1 MKFRVCKARAESDR
15 AQLSSYFLA
24 LCTFIF
30 SFFLFTQPA
39 WSQTTETASILLDGN
54 VVFQVTSSG
63 QFSAKERAEEANRTL
78 NRTVQSALQPLQE
91 EAVAGINIEVDTR
104 QNIPVLKIN
113 GNHLLSV
120 TPEDTPQGR
129 SLEEQARI
137 WKGQIDSAI
146 ARSEYERSWRYLL
159 QAILLSLLAA
169 IVAGALILIINSIC
183 QRWIDPYLRE
193 EADPITP
200 SHAPSQPFSG
210 HSTRF
215 IAFQVFLNFLRG
227 LIILITLGYISTL
240 FPQTRHLSRQLRDT
254 LISSLTSDLFPLG
267 SNAYSV
273 LDLII
278 LVSLFTALFILARS
292 IKQVLRLR
300 VLSLTGLSRAAQ
312 ETIALVANYSFV
324 LIGTLVLLQIWGLD
338 ISSLTVFAGVLGVG
352 IGLGIQGIAKEFVS
366 GLVLIFERP
375 IQAGDFI
382 DVGGLVGTVEHIS
395 VRSTEITTLDR
406 VSVILPNSRF
416 LEAEVINWSHRS
428 PISRLRIRVGVAYG
442 SNLEIVRQAL
452 LDAAN
457 QHSDVLSIPP
467 PNVFFLGFG
476 DSSLDFDLLAW
487 ISEPRKQFQIKSDL
501 YFLIY
506 QFFQERGVE
515 IPFPQRDLHVRSGNL
530 PVELT
535 PELTQSLAQLSSHLS
550 GWLEEQ
556 QSPDNGKSKQ

>member
-1 MKFRVCKARAESDR
+1 LT
-15 AQLSSYFLA
+15 LSFL
-24 LCTFIF
+24 
-30 SFFLFTQPA
+30 LFTLPA
-39 WSQTTETASILLDGN
+39 WGQSDTTAPLLVDGRA
-54 VVFQVTSSG
+54 VFQVTGSG
-63 QFSAKERAEEANRTL
+63 QFSAKERAEDASRTL
-78 NRTVQSALQPLQE
+78 NRIIQEQFHLLEQEQDHSITVQ
-91 EAVAGINIEVDTR
+91 VDTS
-104 QNIPVLKIN
+104 QTLPVLKVN

-129 SLEEQARI
+129 SLEEQARL
-137 WKGQIDSAI
+137 WERQIESAI
-146 ARSEYERSWRYLL
+146 AQAKSERTRSYFIRAL
-159 QAILLSLLAA
+159 LLSLLA
-169 IVAGALILIINSIC
+169 VLIASLLIWGIGFIC
-183 QRWIDPYLRE
+183 ERWINPYLE
-193 EADPITP
+193 PTP
-200 SHAPSQPFSG
+200 SPSTSSHHPSFSG
-210 HSTRF
+210 SNPRY
-215 IAFQVFLNFLRG
+215 IAVQVFLNFLRI
-227 LIILITLGYISTL
+227 LIILATLGYISTL
-240 FPQTRHLSRQLRDT
+240 FPKLRHLSRQLRDT
-254 LISSLTSDLFPLG
+254 LIYSLTSDLFPLG
-267 SNAYSV
+267 SEAYSV

-278 LVSLFTALFILARS
+278 LIALFTALFILART

-324 LIGTLVLLQIWGLD
+324 LIGALVLLQIWGLD

-375 IQAGDFI
+375 IQAGDFVE
-382 DVGGLVGTVEHIS
+382 VGDFVGTVEHIS

-416 LEAEVINWSHRS
+416 LETEVVNWSHRS
-428 PISRLRIRVGVAYG
+428 PISRLRIRAGVAYG
-442 SNLEIVRQAL
+442 SNLEVVRQCL

-501 YFLIY
+501 YFLIHEL
-506 QFFQERGVE
+506 FQERGVE

-535 PELTQSLAQLSSHLS
+535 PELTQSLSQLSSHLS
-550 GWLEEQ
+550 GWLEHR
-556 QSPDNGKSKQ
+556 SPENGNNSKQ

>member
-1 MKFRVCKARAESDR
+1 MKFRDHPQEAN
-15 AQLSSYFLA
+15 AQRVFSLLLGICTLA
-24 LCTFIF
+24 F
-30 SFFLFTQPA
+30 SFFLLTLPA
-39 WSQTTETASILLDGN
+39 AAQNNNSAPILVDGRAVFEVTA
-54 VVFQVTSSG
+54 SG
-63 QFSAKERAEEANRTL
+63 QFNAKERAEDANQTL
-78 NRTVQSALQPLQE
+78 NRMIRRSFAPLQDDGRE
-91 EAVAGINIEVDTR
+91 EVQITVDTS
-104 QNIPVLKIN
+104 QTIPTLKIN
-113 GNHLLSV
+113 DNHLLSV

-129 SLEEQARI
+129 DLEEQARI
-137 WKGQIDSAI
+137 WKRQIESAI
-146 ARSEYERSWRYLL
+146 AQAQRERTAAYLVP
-159 QAILLSLLAA
+159 AALLSIVTIIITGLL
-169 IVAGALILIINSIC
+169 IWGIGLIC
-183 QRWIDPYLRE
+183 ERWINPYLRE
-193 EADPITP
+193 SDSPADNHT
-200 SHAPSQPFSG
+200 QPFTG
-210 HSTRF
+210 TTTRF
-215 IAFQVFLNFLRG
+215 IAFQVFLNFLRS
-227 LIILITLGYISTL
+227 LLVLVALGYISTL

-254 LISSLTSDLFPLG
+254 LIYSLTSDLFPLG
-267 SNAYSV
+267 NNAYSV

-278 LVSLFTALFILARS
+278 LLALFTALFILARS

-324 LIGTLVLLQIWGLD
+324 LIGALVLLQIWGLD

-375 IQAGDFI
+375 IQAGDFVE
-382 DVGGLVGTVEHIS
+382 VGELVGTVEHIS

-416 LEAEVINWSHRS
+416 LESEVVNWSHRS

-457 QHSDVLSIPP
+457 DNADVLSIPP

-506 QFFQERGVE
+506 RFFQERGVE

-535 PELTQSLAQLSSHLS
+535 PELTQSLSQLSAHLS
-550 GWLEEQ
+550 GWLDHH
-556 QSPDNGKSKQ
+556 SADNGNSRNQP

>member
-1 MKFRVCKARAESDR
+1 MKFRDYLQRA
-15 AQLSSYFLA
+15 
-24 LCTFIF
+24 F
-30 SFFLFTQPA
+30 SLVLGICLIAISVFLFPFPA
-39 WSQTTETASILLDGN
+39 AAQTNQSAPILVDGR
-54 VVFQVTSSG
+54 VVFEITASG
-63 QFSAKERAEEANRTL
+63 QFSAKERAEDANQTL
-78 NRTVQSALQPLQE
+78 NRMIRTSFTPGEDNQT
-91 EAVAGINIEVDTR
+91 IELTIDTN
-104 QNIPVLKIN
+104 QTIPVLKIN

-120 TPEDTPQGR
+120 TQADAPQGR
-129 SLEEQARI
+129 SLENQAQNWQR
-137 WKGQIDSAI
+137 KL
-146 ARSEYERSWRYLL
+146 R
-159 QAILLSLLAA
+159 AA
-169 IVAGALILIINSIC
+169 INTAREERTTGYLVSATLFSIVVILITGIVIRVIGLICEQWIN
-183 QRWIDPYLRE
+183 PHLRE
-193 EADPITP
+193 SDSPVDTQTQL
-200 SHAPSQPFSG
+200 SSG
-210 HSTRF
+210 TSTRV

-227 LIILITLGYISTL
+227 LIVLIAFGYISTL

-254 LISSLTSDLFPLG
+254 IIYSLTSDLFPLG
-267 SNAYSV
+267 NNAYSV
-273 LDLII
+273 LDLVI
-278 LVSLFTALFILARS
+278 LLALFTTLFILARS

-312 ETIALVANYSFV
+312 ETIAVVANYAFV
-324 LIGTLVLLQIWGLD
+324 LIGALVLLQIWGLD

-352 IGLGIQGIAKEFVS
+352 VGLGIQGIAKEFVS

-375 IQAGDFI
+375 IQAGDFVE
-382 DVGGLVGTVEHIS
+382 VGDLVGTVEHIS

-416 LEAEVINWSHRS
+416 LESEVVNWSHRS

-457 QHSDVLSIPP
+457 DHTDVLSIPP

-476 DSSLDFDLLAW
+476 NSSLDFDLLAW

-515 IPFPQRDLHVRSGNL
+515 IPFPQRDLHVRSGTL

-535 PELTQSLAQLSSHLS
+535 PELSDILQSLNQRL
-550 GWLEEQ
+550 
-556 QSPDNGKSKQ
+556 